1 MQSKGAIKLLA
12 ILLAIACIY
21 QLSFSFKTRSV
32 EKKAAAYA
40 AAYDGD
46 ERSEREQYY
55 LDSVQNQPVY
65 NLGFRKFTYKEI
77 KEKELNLGLDLKGG
91 MNVMLE
97 IQVEDVVKSLAGD
110 SKNDPAFIEAM
121 AQAKEG
127 LRRARTSSAS
137 SSAATAPLR
146 TVRRWPRFSSAPTV
160 RTSRPTAPTPRS
172 RRSCAR
178 RPTMRSTRRST
189 SCAAVSTT
197 SA

>member
-121 AQAKEG
+121 AQAYI
-127 LRRARTSSAS
+127 
-137 SSAATAPLR
+137 
-146 TVRRWPRFSSAPTV
+146 
-160 RTSRPTAPTPRS
+160 
-172 RRSCAR
+172 
-178 RPTMRSTRRST
+178 ST
-189 SCAAVSTT
+189 SLANSIVFGVLIIVLLVKPAGLLGKYVPEKV
-197 SA
+197 